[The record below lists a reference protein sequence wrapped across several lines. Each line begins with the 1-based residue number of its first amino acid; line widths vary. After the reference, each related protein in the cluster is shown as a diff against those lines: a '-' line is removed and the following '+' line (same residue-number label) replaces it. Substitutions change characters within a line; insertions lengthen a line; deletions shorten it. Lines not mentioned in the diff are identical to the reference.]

1 MFPTEERAVKL
12 YHNPTALLFYEHWL
26 RKVEEERFDRLG
38 KMLGVI
44 WDRDDVEESREQ
56 RSHKVPNRIALPLTL
71 AIEPGLQEQIKKMFG
86 RKLGI
91 RPPEWAKTT
100 ELVDLFE
107 TPREDFIGFVDAFV
121 RPKVVGT

>member
-1 MFPTEERAVKL
+1 
-12 YHNPTALLFYEHWL
+12 
-26 RKVEEERFDRLG
+26 
-38 KMLGVI
+38 MLGVI
-44 WDRDDVEESREQ
+44 WDRDDIEESRNQ
-56 RSHKVPNRIALPLTL
+56 KPLKAPNRIALPLTL

-121 RPKVVGT
+121 RPKVVGK

>member
-1 MFPTEERAVKL
+1 VLPTEERAVKL
-12 YHNPTALLFYEHWL
+12 FHNPSALLFYDHWL
-26 RKVEEERFDRLG
+26 RKVEEERFDQLG
-38 KMLGVI
+38 KMLGVL
-44 WDRDDVEESREQ
+44 WDREDVEAVQEKKQFRA
-56 RSHKVPNRIALPLTL
+56 PNRISIPLAL

-107 TPREDFIGFVDAFV
+107 TPREDFLGFVDAFV
-121 RPKVVGT
+121 RPKVIGT